1 MEDKPDI
8 AISRHEGYKI
18 TENKYILGAA
28 IALALLL
35 AIQYIPQV
43 NDFWT
48 DHFVRIR
55 IFPKPHVLGRHGS
68 IR

>member
-1 MEDKPDI
+1 MEDKPDL

-28 IALALLL
+28 IILVLLL
-35 AIQYIPQV
+35 AIQFIPQV

-48 DHFVRIR
+48 DHFVDPLKAKQALNT
-55 IFPKPHVLGRHGS
+55 IFTTQ
-68 IR
+68 